1 MFCFHF
7 SELFEKLCNKMVVFL
22 QIIFEKMCF
31 LELEYEEVN
40 YSFVNEGTLFS
51 IFEDFNNN
59 EQLLKKLFAE
69 LSNLRVN

>member
-7 SELFEKLCNKMVVFL
+7 SELFGKLCNEMVVFL
-22 QIIFEKMCF
+22 QIVFEKMCF

-40 YSFVNEGTLFS
+40 FSFVNEGTSFS

>member
-1 MFCFHF
+1 
-7 SELFEKLCNKMVVFL
+7 MVVIL

>member
-1 MFCFHF
+1 
-7 SELFEKLCNKMVVFL
+7 MVVFL
-22 QIIFEKMCF
+22 QIIVEKMCF

-40 YSFVNEGTLFS
+40 FSFVNEGTSFS